1 MRCVN
6 KTHIALQF
14 REGRDEGNQTKC
26 FDFFWRFLGVKNFFR
41 FFWARKKNVFIYFF
55 FFANFLKFYLQLSA
69 VISLGRFRYQ
79 ALPDLWSPRVWFT
92 FRNKKV
98 RRIKVV
104 LKIEGHYSNFIF
116 REKKGFF
123 LEKKKCFF
131 KEKKGFKNLSIFTN
145 GFFFI

>member
-1 MRCVN
+1 M
-6 KTHIALQF
+6 
-14 REGRDEGNQTKC
+14 
-26 FDFFWRFLGVKNFFR
+26 FR
-41 FFWARKKNVFIYFF
+41 FFFEVFGGEKFFQIFLGKEKKCFYIFF
-55 FFANFLKFYLQLSA
+55 FSLRIFLKFYLQLSA

-104 LKIEGHYSNFIF
+104 LKIEGHYNFIF

-123 LEKKKCFF
+123 LKKKRVFL
-131 KEKKGFKNLSIFTN
+131 KKKKSFKNLSIFTN
-145 GFFFI
+145 VFFFI